1 MPRLFFQFRLSVF
14 LRKGLK
20 NAVSMLNYAY
30 CRECSP
36 EPFRRPANASIN
48 SVRTEKVKTVKIGIV
63 GFGTVGAGAAAT
75 LLANREVIARRS
87 GVDLELVRVADLD
100 ITTDRGVAV
109 PAGTLTVNAD
119 DAIRDADIVVELVGG
134 TTFAKT
140 LILKALNAGK
150 PVVTANKALLAK
162 HGAELFAA
170 AEANNVDLYYEAS
183 VGGGIPVIKALREGL
198 VANRVRRIYGIL
210 NGTCNYILTRMER
223 EGADFAEVLADA
235 QKLGYAEAEPSLDID
250 GFDTAHK
257 ASILASLA
265 YGHWFGMDPVTV
277 EGIRDISLADLR
289 YADELGY
296 RIKLLAIIKAIDGS
310 VEIRVHPTLIPK
322 NALLA
327 NISDVFNGVMVEGD
341 MVGQTLFY
349 GRGAGRNATASAV
362 VADITDVAVNLANN
376 CPRRV
381 MFREKAQYSALTPP
395 GETRSRYYLRLQ
407 VRDASGVMAAIT
419 RVLADQDI
427 SISSLIQPETSGR
440 ELVPLVI
447 LTHQASEARL
457 REAVRRIEALP
468 TVGDKAK
475 IFRIEDL

>member
-1 MPRLFFQFRLSVF
+1 
-14 LRKGLK
+14 
-20 NAVSMLNYAY
+20 
-30 CRECSP
+30 
-36 EPFRRPANASIN
+36 
-48 SVRTEKVKTVKIGIV
+48 VKTVKIGIV

-87 GVDLELVRVADLD
+87 GVDLELVRIADLD
-100 ITTDRGVAV
+100 ITTDRGVTV
-109 PAGTLTVNAD
+109 PAETLTTDAD
-119 DAIRDADIVVELVGG
+119 KVIRDADIVVELVGG

-162 HGAELFAA
+162 HGAELFSA

-210 NGTCNYILTRMER
+210 NGTCNYILTRMEH

-265 YGHWFGMDPVTV
+265 YGHWFGMDPVSV
-277 EGIRDISLADLR
+277 EGIRDISLTDLR

-362 VADITDVAVNLANN
+362 VADITDVAVNLASG

-381 MFREKAQYSALTPP
+381 TFRENAQYTALTPP
-395 GETRSRYYLRLQ
+395 GEMQSRYYLRLQ
-407 VRDASGVMAAIT
+407 VRDTHGVMAAVT
-419 RVLADQDI
+419 RVLAEQKI
-427 SISSLIQPETSGR
+427 SISSLIQPETTGS
-440 ELVPLVI
+440 EIVPLVI
-447 LTHQASEARL
+447 LTHQTSEAQL
-457 REAVRRIEALP
+457 REAVRRIEELP
-468 TVGDKAK
+468 TVVDKAK